1 MKIKLATLSKRVCK
15 GIEGK
20 RSLSMRNEDSAFENR
35 GGPSYVHSVCR
46 YYLLAAVV
54 VILEMCLLRIVDRHV
69 LFVSVRI
76 SNFTIV

>member
-1 MKIKLATLSKRVCK
+1 MKIKLAMLSKRVCK

-20 RSLSMRNEDSAFENR
+20 RSLSMRNKDNAFENR

-54 VILEMCLLRIVDRHV
+54 VILEMYSLRIVGCHV
-69 LFVSVRI
+69 LFVSIRI
-76 SNFTIV
+76 SNFAIV